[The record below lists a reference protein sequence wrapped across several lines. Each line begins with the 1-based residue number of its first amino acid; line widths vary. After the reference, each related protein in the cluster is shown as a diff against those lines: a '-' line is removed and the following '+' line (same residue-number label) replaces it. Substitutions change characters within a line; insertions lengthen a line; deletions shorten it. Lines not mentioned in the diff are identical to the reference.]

1 QKSLSLNEAKRK
13 QEKQDIDDKRLAMEN
28 RRRAAKGQ
36 ALLKTWREAEDKAE
50 EEADNPDPNKE
61 KPEDEAFAMEAGRIL
76 LDSLNAQVSK
86 R

>member
-1 QKSLSLNEAKRK
+1 HCPLTPETRNLL
-13 QEKQDIDDKRLAMEN
+13 DDKRLAMEN

-36 ALLKTWREAEDKAE
+36 EPLKTWREVEDKADADAD
-50 EEADNPDPNKE
+50 EAAADPNKD

-76 LDSLNAQVSK
+76 LDSLNPQLGK